1 MAQRSGL
8 AMEQIERIEN
18 NIDIPSLAPL
28 IKIARVLGV
37 RLGTF
42 LDDQDEVGPVVCRKK
57 EAKDAISFS
66 NNAIHSRK
74 HMEYHSLSK
83 SKADRHM
90 EPFIIDV
97 MPTED
102 TDFVLSSHEG
112 EEFIMVT
119 ATYQRIIGHEMV
131 GVVAEVGDTVSSLKI
146 GDRVI
151 INQVTSCGHCYPCSK
166 NRGNVCDNLKVRGV
180 HIDGGYREY
189 NAVPESDCYLLP
201 DSLSDQD
208 AVMIEPTT
216 IAIQSCTRAEL
227 EKDDMLLIYGAG
239 ALGSSILK
247 IAHTICDHI
256 IVADIMDDKL
266 SEAREHGAQFTI
278 NAATEDFQAKV
289 LEYTH
294 GRGATVS
301 IDAACVKNS
310 LLLLL
315 QATGNAGRVITM
327 GFSTAPTEVNQFLIT
342 SKELDVRGSRLQN
355 KMFRKSN

>member
-1 MAQRSGL
+1 MKAV
-8 AMEQIERIEN
+8 QIVKPNQLEVIEVPMPELTEKDN
-18 NIDIPSLAPL
+18 
-28 IKIARVLGV
+28 VLVKMTAAGICGSDV
-37 RLGTF
+37 GIYHGT
-42 LDDQDEVGPVVCRKK
+42 
-57 EAKDAISFS
+57 
-66 NNAIHSRK
+66 NA
-74 HMEYHSLSK
+74 
-83 SKADRHM
+83 A
-90 EPFIIDV
+90 
-97 MPTED
+97 
-102 TDFVLSSHEG
+102 
-112 EEFIMVT
+112 
-119 ATYQRIIGHEMV
+119 ATYPRIIGHEMV
-131 GVVAEVGDTVSSLKI
+131 GVVSKVGENVTHLKA

-151 INQVTSCGHCYPCSK
+151 VNQVTSCGHCYPCSK

-189 NAVPESDCYLLP
+189 IAVPENDCYILP
-201 DSLSDQD
+201 ESLSDED

-227 EKDDMLLIYGAG
+227 EKEDMLLIYGAG

-266 SEAREHGAQFTI
+266 AEAKQNGASHTI
-278 NAATEDFQAKV
+278 NVATENFQEKV
-289 LEYTH
+289 LEYTK

-327 GFSTAPTEVNQFLIT
+327 GFSTAATEVNQFLIT

-355 KMFRKSN
+355 KMFGKAIEMIEKGTLDLNHSISHTFPLTKAQEAFDFVDSRDPSIRKIVFTFDF

>member
-1 MAQRSGL
+1 MKAV
-8 AMEQIERIEN
+8 QIVKPNQLEVIEVPMPELTEKDN
-18 NIDIPSLAPL
+18 
-28 IKIARVLGV
+28 VLVKMTAAGICGSDV
-37 RLGTF
+37 GIYHGT
-42 LDDQDEVGPVVCRKK
+42 
-57 EAKDAISFS
+57 
-66 NNAIHSRK
+66 NA
-74 HMEYHSLSK
+74 
-83 SKADRHM
+83 A
-90 EPFIIDV
+90 
-97 MPTED
+97 
-102 TDFVLSSHEG
+102 
-112 EEFIMVT
+112 
-119 ATYQRIIGHEMV
+119 ATYPRIIGHEMV
-131 GVVAEVGDTVSSLKI
+131 GVVSKVGENVTHLKA

-151 INQVTSCGHCYPCSK
+151 VNQVTSCGHCYPCSK
-166 NRGNVCDNLKVRGV
+166 NRGNACDNLKVRGV

-189 NAVPESDCYLLP
+189 IAVPENDCYILP
-201 DSLSDQD
+201 ESLSDED

-227 EKDDMLLIYGAG
+227 EKEDMLLIYGAG

-266 SEAREHGAQFTI
+266 AEAKQNGASYTI
-278 NAATEDFQAKV
+278 NVATENFQEKV
-289 LEYTH
+289 LEYTK

-327 GFSTAPTEVNQFLIT
+327 GFSTAATEVNQFLIT

-355 KMFRKSN
+355 KMFGKAIEMIEKGTLDLNHSISHTFPLTKAQEAFDFVDSRDPSIRKIVFTFDF